1 MQSFE
6 NCVTCSLLTLN
17 HPTVIHWW
25 YTLFICSSA
34 ICRWFS
40 PTHAWPH
47 TWGSSSCRNTVVLT
61 SLAYRE
67 REKVFKHHTKKERSQ
82 LTQYWEYPVPSLGI
96 VGSDF
101 KGNCQAEQMWKTKGE
116 DVERL
121 PSTFGTQFLHFLLF
135 SQLTGI
141 PKCMYINTPGDL
153 YSLPIRLDVS
163 AGSNVVLCGQDKLI
177 VQHPFWLVV

>member
-101 KGNCQAEQMWKTKGE
+101 KGNCQAEQKCGKPNGKMWKGYQAP
-116 DVERL
+116 L
-121 PSTFGTQFLHFLLF
+121 AHNF
-135 SQLTGI
+135 
-141 PKCMYINTPGDL
+141 YIFFCSRNSLEYLNVCTLIHLVICTP
-153 YSLPIRLDVS
+153 YQS
-163 AGSNVVLCGQDKLI
+163 ALMS
-177 VQHPFWLVV
+177 VQVRM